1 MDFVFLD
8 LSYTKFMNLL
18 LDVISNQWRIRI
30 PERGPNPFFASDVQ
44 KKHAIEAMFLCG
56 STTAFCICLLSG
68 KHDTKSAMIMDPFD
82 TGM

>member
-44 KKHAIEAMFLCG
+44 KNMKLKLC
-56 STTAFCICLLSG
+56 FCVDPPLLSAFLYLVVSM
-68 KHDTKSAMIMDPFD
+68 TQNQQ
-82 TGM
+82 